1 LGTSVRVYLPAQ
13 KTIVRD
19 TGETAADLSGTQ
31 TVLMVDDEDLLLTLG
46 RTILSA
52 YGYHVL
58 TANSGAQA
66 LEILSAQQKTVDL
79 MITDLVMPVMS
90 GRELMEQVHRLSPA
104 TRILCISGYV
114 WPSGQDNE
122 ASYLRKPFT
131 SQELLLKVK
140 DVLTAGAS

>member
-1 LGTSVRVYLPAQ
+1 
-13 KTIVRD
+13 
-19 TGETAADLSGTQ
+19 
-31 TVLMVDDEDLLLTLG
+31 
-46 RTILSA
+46 
-52 YGYHVL
+52 
-58 TANSGAQA
+58 
-66 LEILSAQQKTVDL
+66 
-79 MITDLVMPVMS
+79 VMS